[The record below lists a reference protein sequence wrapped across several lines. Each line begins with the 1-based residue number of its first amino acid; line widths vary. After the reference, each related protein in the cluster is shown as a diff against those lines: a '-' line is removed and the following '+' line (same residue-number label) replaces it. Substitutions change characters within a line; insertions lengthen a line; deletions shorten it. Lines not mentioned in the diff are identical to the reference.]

1 MKFKKF
7 FSFLLS
13 VYLLAFTLI
22 WVTNLVVNIRL
33 LIIVFVVSTPIVYLF
48 AWLTSMLF
56 SVDDY
61 VTFKRKVKN
70 KYLRRLGA

>member
-13 VYLLAFTLI
+13 VYLLAFALI

-48 AWLTSMLF
+48 ACLVSMLF
-56 SVDDY
+56 PVDDY
-61 VTFKRKVKN
+61 VAFRKKKRK
-70 KYLRRLGA
+70 